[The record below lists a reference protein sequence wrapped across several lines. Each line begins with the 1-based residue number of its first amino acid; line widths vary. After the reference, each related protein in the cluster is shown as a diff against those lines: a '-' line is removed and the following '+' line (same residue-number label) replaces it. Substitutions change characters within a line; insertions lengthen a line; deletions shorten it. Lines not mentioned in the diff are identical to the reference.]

1 MLIGTQ
7 RLTKDGS
14 VGVSGKP
21 VRVYWIH
28 LVSGATAST
37 TSFKNGT
44 STAGTAYI
52 QADGLVSKGV
62 TLNFAGGVL
71 FPSGCY
77 MDTDAN
83 ISYCTVGFTM
93 EN

>member
-7 RLTKDGS
+7 VLTEDGA
-14 VGVSGKP
+14 VGTSGKP
-21 VRVYWIH
+21 IRVYWIH

-37 TSFKNGT
+37 TTFKNGT
-44 STAGTAYI
+44 TTSGTAYI
-52 QADGLVSKGV
+52 QVDGLVSKGV

-71 FPSGCY
+71 FPAGCF

-83 ISYCTVGFTM
+83 ISYCTVGFTK
-93 EN
+93 EV